1 MRKNSKIRTI
11 QQTERIYIAKFAK
24 QLVLQLLI

>member
-1 MRKNSKIRTI
+1 MRKNSKIRI
-11 QQTERIYIAKFAK
+11 IEQIERIYIAKFVK

>member
-11 QQTERIYIAKFAK
+11 QQTKRIYIAKYTK
-24 QLVLQLLI
+24 QLILQLLI